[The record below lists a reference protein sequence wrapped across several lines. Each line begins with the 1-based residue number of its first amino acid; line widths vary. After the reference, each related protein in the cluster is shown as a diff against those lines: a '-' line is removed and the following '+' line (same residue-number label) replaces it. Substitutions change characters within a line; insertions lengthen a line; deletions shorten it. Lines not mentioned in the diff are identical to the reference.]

1 MMKKELL
8 LHTVF
13 SLFLLSSI
21 GANADVQQKNVADT
35 GLDSRVSILEA
46 QMNEVSTKTVHGNW
60 GAKTASAAPQIL
72 GENWFFTGD
81 MLWWHVNEGGNDYAV
96 RYKGD
101 LFSPETKQ
109 KDLKLNFKWNW
120 GFRAGIGTTFDHDR
134 WDLSLNF
141 TWFRADNSAAASPH
155 GGPGVIPLL
164 GNPINSLTPNVASQV
179 KIHWNIRFYNLD
191 LNLGR
196 NYFVSSKLAFHP
208 FIGVKTGWINQN
220 QHVNSKLFFPEV
232 TQVKTKTD
240 NDFWGIGP
248 SAGVEGKWF
257 IGNCFNLFGSAA
269 GALLW
274 GDFDVH
280 QKQHSSIIDET
291 TYRIGFDFH
300 TVVPM
305 TQMQIG
311 MGYETNIY
319 HNQYRIAV
327 NARYEHQYWWQQ
339 NQMPYFPLASTYKFR
354 RFSDDLSLQGLTVD
368 VRFDF

>member
-13 SLFLLSSI
+13 SLFLLTST
-21 GANADVQQKNVADT
+21 GVNADAPSKSEMGT

-60 GAKTASAAPQIL
+60 GAKTASSSPQIL
-72 GENWFFTGD
+72 GENWFFTAD

-96 RYKGD
+96 RYKDVPG
-101 LFSPETKQ
+101 SPEAKA

-120 GFRAGIGTTFDHDR
+120 GFRSGIGTTFDHDR
-134 WDLSLNF
+134 WDLYLNF
-141 TWFRADNSAAASPH
+141 TWFRADNSAAASTH

-164 GNPINSLTPNVASQV
+164 GAPVAGGVNAATQA

-196 NYFVSSKLAFHP
+196 NYFVSSKLALHP
-208 FIGVKTGWINQN
+208 FVGLKTGWINQN
-220 QHVNSKLFFPEV
+220 QHTSAKLFVPV
-232 TQVKTKTD
+232 STNLKTKTD

-248 SAGVEGKWF
+248 NVGLEGKWF

-269 GALLW
+269 GAILW

-280 QKQHSSIIDET
+280 QKQHSSITDST
-291 TYRIGFDFH
+291 TYRVDFDLH

-305 TQMQIG
+305 AQMQIG

-319 HNQYRIAV
+319 HNRYRIAV
-327 NARYEHQYWWQQ
+327 NARYEQQYWWQQ
-339 NQMPYFPLASTYKFR
+339 NQMPYFPAASTFKFR